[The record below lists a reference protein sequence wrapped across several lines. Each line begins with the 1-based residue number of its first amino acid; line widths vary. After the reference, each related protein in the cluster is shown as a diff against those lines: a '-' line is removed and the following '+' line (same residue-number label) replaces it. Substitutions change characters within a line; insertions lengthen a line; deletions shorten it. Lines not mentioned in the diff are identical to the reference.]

1 MEIFQ
6 NNDVVIRLLIIGLPV
21 VVAFLISIGYV
32 FATKAKCV
40 SEELDANE
48 LKASAQLFLT
58 TVMTSFLYGVLE
70 ILLIWSKRVSVEQVL
85 ETSMVYLAIIGILNA
100 ASCLAKGII
109 AGKMLPKAVGEN
121 KQQGLSK
128 GLLYMAMAEVPGLIA
143 LVMFM
148 IKYFVGA

>member
-6 NNDVVIRLLIIGLPV
+6 NNDVLTRLLLIGLPV
-21 VVAFLISIGYV
+21 VVTFLISIGYV
-32 FATKAKCV
+32 FAAKARCV

-85 ETSMVYLAIIGILNA
+85 ETSMVYLAIIGILNG

-148 IKYFVGA
+148 IKYFT